1 MPDKS
6 QACLLFDG
14 YCNLCDGFVSFL
26 MQRDRAEC
34 FVFIPLQSPEGLA
47 LLAQAGLS
55 TTYVDS
61 IVLIENGKG
70 RIKSDAALRAL
81 EILGG
86 VWSFAK
92 ILRIAPSGFRDFVYD
107 RIARLRYRIFGKKE
121 VCSLTR
127 SRKAKP
133 D

>member
-1 MPDKS
+1 MPDNTQS
-6 QACLLFDG
+6 SLLFDG
-14 YCNLCDGFVSFL
+14 YCNLCDGFVAFL
-26 MQRDRAEC
+26 MQRDRAGR
-34 FVFIPLQSPEGLA
+34 FVFVPLQSPEGIA

-61 IVLIENGKG
+61 VVLIENGQA

-92 ILRIAPSGFRDFVYD
+92 ILRIAPSGFRDFFYD
-107 RIARLRYRIFGKKE
+107 RIAQLRYRIFGKKE

-127 SRKAKP
+127 RRKARP

>member
-1 MPDKS
+1 MPDTK
-6 QACLLFDG
+6 QTCLLFDG

-26 MQRDRAEC
+26 MQRDRAGR
-34 FVFIPLQSPEGLA
+34 FVFIPLQSPEGIA

-55 TTYVDS
+55 TTYADS
-61 IVLIENGKG
+61 IVLIENGQG

-81 EILGG
+81 QILGG

-92 ILRIAPSGFRDFVYD
+92 ILRIVPSGFRDFVYD
-107 RIARLRYRIFGKKE
+107 RIAKLRYRIFGKKE

-127 SRKAKP
+127 RRKAKP